1 MMQDLVTEKWEDF
14 LKRYYWDEIIE
25 MSNSY
30 PERRSLFVGFSDMDI
45 YDPTIADMLLEDPD
59 VTIEAATRALREMDI
74 PTGVTLDEAN
84 LRIIRLPRRVKIRDI
99 RSNDIGKL
107 VGIEGLVTKATEVRP
122 RIVEAVFECP
132 FCHHIFSI
140 TQSGRQFK
148 EPVEC
153 EQESGGCG
161 RKARQFNLSVDKSK
175 FANAQKIRLQESP
188 EELRGGELPQAIDV
202 NLEDDI
208 SGEVSPGGRVIVT
221 GILRSYQR
229 TTQFGKTPFFDI
241 YLDGN
246 SLELK
251 EEEFGEIEITEADER
266 EIMELKNQPDVYEK
280 FMRSIAP
287 SIYGYEEIKEAIIL
301 QLFAGVPKELPDETR
316 VRGDIHVL
324 LVGDP
329 GVAKC
334 ISGDTEILLSD
345 GSLQDIRTIV
355 DGEAPKKISGSVDD
369 GICIETNHDLVSLSL
384 NAKTVLSKGDLLW
397 KRWATPKMYRIL
409 TSSGKEIKVTPTH
422 PFFVCGEDAHLRK
435 KKAEDLK
442 EGVFIATPRKIE
454 VFGTP
459 QPLNITYRQSRARNA
474 VRLKLPSH
482 TTSEFWRFIGL
493 FIAEGYLESKVH
505 NGYPQCTAFFTNNNP
520 QLIEEYRAFAKKLG
534 LNPSYRDSHKG
545 KSAKEIYI
553 PGIEFGTFLENLGAA
568 GPSGSKIVPELLFKC
583 SKGEIAAFLSALFDG
598 EGTVSE
604 KDRKIGI
611 TSASRKLLSQVQ
623 HLLLRFGIRS
633 QLHPT
638 LSKASNSPRPR
649 KKEYYRLFIT
659 GEEVMKFARE
669 IGFTVAEKKE
679 KLQKICSS
687 TFIYN
692 TNVDV
697 IPNISSLLKETR
709 TKLRLSQFECGI
721 TRSAYQHY
729 ERGDRNPSRSALN
742 RVVQQFEKRINWLA
756 EVRKR
761 LPSSNWHDLRTIR
774 KSLHRSQHEI
784 SSSSGFSQTLLSQYE
799 LRKIGHA
806 KIKPEHNFVELTKN
820 KVIRALLKYVS
831 EMEDVIELVSAL
843 KTTVN
848 SDIFWDR
855 VEKIEEFVSEDEFVY
870 DIQVPVYHNF
880 VANDIYV
887 HNSQLLTYLVKLAP
901 RGLYTGGKSSSAA
914 GLTAAAVRDEFGE
927 GRWTLEAGA
936 LVLAD
941 KGIAAVD
948 EIDKMKK
955 EDRDALH
962 EAMEQQTVSIAKAGI
977 MARLNARCSLLAAA
991 NPKFGRFDKYTTI
1004 AEQINM
1010 PPTLISRFDLIF
1022 TMIDRPNEEMDTKTA
1037 EHILEMHYAGELLAR
1052 SKNIG
1057 KVEEAE
1063 KEHFEEAIQAMKP
1076 AVSRE
1081 LLRKYVAWSKRNI
1094 FPVMTEEAHKKFL
1107 DFYIGLRRQ
1116 SYEDEDAPVPVTA
1129 RQLEAL
1135 IRLGEARARARLSDK
1150 ITVEDAECVINVVT
1164 YCLKL
1169 VSVDPETGKLDTDWI
1184 AVGTT
1189 KTRRDRAKSIREII
1203 KELEKEYGDEVPI
1216 EEVLDLAEE
1225 EGAEREKAED
1235 MIELMKRDG
1244 ILFSPGSGVIK
1255 FVR

>member
-1 MMQDLVTEKWEDF
+1 MMQDLITEKWEDF

-84 LRIIRLPRRVKIRDI
+84 LRIIKLPRRVKIRDI

-140 TQSGRQFK
+140 AQSGRQFK

-161 RKARQFNLSVDKSK
+161 RKARQFNLSVEKSK

-266 EIMELKNQPDVYEK
+266 EIMELKKQPDVYEK
-280 FMRSIAP
+280 FIRSIAP
-287 SIYGYEEIKEAIIL
+287 SIYGYEEIKEAMIL

-316 VRGDIHVL
+316 VRGDIHLL

-329 GVAKC
+329 GVAK
-334 ISGDTEILLSD
+334 
-345 GSLQDIRTIV
+345 
-355 DGEAPKKISGSVDD
+355 
-369 GICIETNHDLVSLSL
+369 
-384 NAKTVLSKGDLLW
+384 
-397 KRWATPKMYRIL
+397 
-409 TSSGKEIKVTPTH
+409 
-422 PFFVCGEDAHLRK
+422 
-435 KKAEDLK
+435 
-442 EGVFIATPRKIE
+442 
-454 VFGTP
+454 
-459 QPLNITYRQSRARNA
+459 
-474 VRLKLPSH
+474 
-482 TTSEFWRFIGL
+482 
-493 FIAEGYLESKVH
+493 
-505 NGYPQCTAFFTNNNP
+505 
-520 QLIEEYRAFAKKLG
+520 
-534 LNPSYRDSHKG
+534 
-545 KSAKEIYI
+545 
-553 PGIEFGTFLENLGAA
+553 
-568 GPSGSKIVPELLFKC
+568 
-583 SKGEIAAFLSALFDG
+583 
-598 EGTVSE
+598 
-604 KDRKIGI
+604 
-611 TSASRKLLSQVQ
+611 
-623 HLLLRFGIRS
+623 
-633 QLHPT
+633 
-638 LSKASNSPRPR
+638 
-649 KKEYYRLFIT
+649 
-659 GEEVMKFARE
+659 
-669 IGFTVAEKKE
+669 
-679 KLQKICSS
+679 
-687 TFIYN
+687 
-692 TNVDV
+692 
-697 IPNISSLLKETR
+697 
-709 TKLRLSQFECGI
+709 
-721 TRSAYQHY
+721 
-729 ERGDRNPSRSALN
+729 
-742 RVVQQFEKRINWLA
+742 
-756 EVRKR
+756 
-761 LPSSNWHDLRTIR
+761 
-774 KSLHRSQHEI
+774 
-784 SSSSGFSQTLLSQYE
+784 
-799 LRKIGHA
+799 
-806 KIKPEHNFVELTKN
+806 
-820 KVIRALLKYVS
+820 
-831 EMEDVIELVSAL
+831 
-843 KTTVN
+843 
-848 SDIFWDR
+848 
-855 VEKIEEFVSEDEFVY
+855 
-870 DIQVPVYHNF
+870 
-880 VANDIYV
+880 
-887 HNSQLLTYLVKLAP
+887 SQLLTYLIKLAP

-977 MARLNARCSLLAAA
+977 MARLNSRCSLLAAA

-1063 KEHFEEAIQAMKP
+1063 KEHFGEAIQTMKP

-1116 SYEDEDAPVPVTA
+1116 GYEDEDAPVPVTA

-1150 ITVEDAECVINVVT
+1150 ITAEDAERVINVVT

-1189 KTRRDRAKSIREII
+1189 KTRRDRAKSISEVI

-1225 EGAEREKAED
+1225 EGMEREKAED